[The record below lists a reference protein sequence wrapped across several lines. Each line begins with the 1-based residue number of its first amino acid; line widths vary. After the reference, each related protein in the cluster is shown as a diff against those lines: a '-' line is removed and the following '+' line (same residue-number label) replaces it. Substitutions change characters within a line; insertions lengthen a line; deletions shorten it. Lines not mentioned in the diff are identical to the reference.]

1 MREID
6 YGSTKNN
13 THINDGKYKYVDV
26 SYVLVELFLS

>member
-1 MREID
+1 MRKIE

-26 SYVLVELFLS
+26 LYVLVGLFLA